1 MSFRE
6 KMAWVSITV
15 TLAVWGFYFVE
26 VSQQAAAGSATAEGL
41 LELFVRCV
49 VLTIVVEVVLAIAVA
64 ASSAKAA
71 NSPADERERLIGLR
85 ATRIAY
91 AILSVGV
98 VFVALAGPAA
108 AVGGPHVLKDPTQDM
123 VLIMANGV
131 LFALVAAELVRSA
144 AEVIGFRRGV

>member
-1 MSFRE
+1 M
-6 KMAWVSITV
+6 
-15 TLAVWGFYFVE
+15 
-26 VSQQAAAGSATAEGL
+26 
-41 LELFVRCV
+41 

-64 ASSAKAA
+64 ASSARAA

-85 ATRIAY
+85 ATRVAY